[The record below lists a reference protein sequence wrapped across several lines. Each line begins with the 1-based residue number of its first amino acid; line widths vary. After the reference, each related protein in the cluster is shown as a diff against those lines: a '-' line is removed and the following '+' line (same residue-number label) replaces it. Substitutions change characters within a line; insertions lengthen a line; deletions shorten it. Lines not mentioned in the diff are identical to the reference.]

1 MAKVVVFYKFAEG
14 AILQTIVEGKTSYPD
29 ALAQMR
35 HEAIRAFSEA
45 MAAAYAETALP
56 EVVMPTLLEDET

>member
-35 HEAIRAFSEA
+35 AEAIRAFSEA
-45 MAAAYAETALP
+45 MAAAYAETPPVEA
-56 EVVMPTLLEDET
+56 VMPTLEDEP